1 MFSEFDVT
9 LTCNTSLKALILI
22 MKTLEIPK
30 DGLEGLKQ
38 NFTADALSG
47 FLVFLLALPLS
58 LGIAKAS
65 GFPAAMGVLTA
76 MIGGIAVSIFQ
87 GGRLTIKGPAAGLIT
102 VCAGAVTDLGGLGI
116 EGVSAVQLACGAVVV
131 MSVIQFVFGLLKFGS
146 FSDFFPHS
154 AVHGMLAAIGVLI
167 FAKQFPILLGVP
179 GDLITGTPVQLYAKI
194 PFFIQN
200 ATPQIAMIGV
210 LSLVII
216 FGLPLLG
223 GFFKK
228 IPAPMVVL
236 VIMIPLAAF
245 LDFKTNHAKALVTI
259 GDFWG
264 NVTFNASFAAIGTG
278 IFWKYVLMFL
288 FVNSLES
295 LLTVKA
301 IDGLDPY
308 KRVSDYNKDL
318 RALSVGNG
326 LSGLL
331 GGLPMISE
339 VARSSANVN
348 YGGKTRWANFFH
360 GVFLLVSMLVL
371 IPVIEMI
378 PTAALA
384 AMLISVA
391 YRLASPKEFIGTYKV
406 GPEQFVIFVVTI
418 IVTVAEDLLLG
429 VAAGILVKFLFHIIN
444 GAPVKALFKADY
456 SVNETENSYLINV
469 RGVATFSNFLGY
481 KKLWNSLKPGKNIT
495 LNFEQAKL
503 VDHSFMDQLHHFED
517 SYHQTGGH
525 VALTN
530 LDHLNALSSHPLA
543 ARKVMKESNDK
554 IEIRLSPRQVDLRRF
569 ANAND
574 YDFNPQHVRVASK
587 YKDFPIQHGNKIRFE
602 ENVLSKYADVGKID
616 IADMTLIQGSRQAGS
631 ETHVTVVHI
640 SEIDLPIP
648 DFALEP
654 ESFGTKFSELLGGKD
669 IDFAEFPEFSRKYY
683 LRSSENEVS
692 IRSFFNES
700 VVRFLENREEI
711 HIECHKHR
719 LLIYKKLDLL
729 ETHEI
734 EFLEKYAEEFVQ
746 LVKSRVEMPVA

>member
-1 MFSEFDVT
+1 
-9 LTCNTSLKALILI
+9 

-38 NFTADALSG
+38 NFTADSLSG

-76 MIGGIAVSIFQ
+76 MIGGIVVSIFQ

-102 VCAGAVTDLGGLGI
+102 VCAGAVTDLGGLGMDN
-116 EGVSAVQLACGAVVV
+116 VSAVNLACGAIVV
-131 MSVIQFVFGLLKFGS
+131 MSVIQFVFGMLKFGS

-179 GDLITGTPVQLYAKI
+179 GDLVKGLTPIQLYTHI
-194 PFFIQN
+194 PIFIAN
-200 ATPQIAMIGV
+200 ATPQIAMIGL

-216 FGLPLLG
+216 FGLPMLG

-228 IPAPMVVL
+228 IPAPMIVL
-236 VIMIPLAAF
+236 LIMIPLAAF
-245 LDFKTNHAKALVTI
+245 LDFKTNHAAALVTI

-264 NVTFNASFAAIGTG
+264 NVKFNASFAAIGTG
-278 IFWKYVLMFL
+278 VFWKYVLMFL

-308 KRVSDYNKDL
+308 KRQSDYNKDL
-318 RALSVGNG
+318 RALSLGNG
-326 LSGLL
+326 ISGLL

-360 GVFLLVSMLVL
+360 GLFLLVSMIVL
-371 IPVIEMI
+371 IPLIEMI

-384 AMLISVA
+384 AMLIAVA

-418 IVTVAEDLLLG
+418 IVTVGEDLLLG
-429 VAAGILVKFLFHIIN
+429 VGAGILTKFLFHIIN
-444 GAPVKALFKADY
+444 GAPIKALFKADY
-456 SVNETENSYLINV
+456 SVTESENSYLINV
-469 RGVATFSNFLGY
+469 KGVATFSNFLGF
-481 KKLWNSLKPGKNIT
+481 KKLWSTLKPGKNIIF
-495 LNFEQAKL
+495 NFEQAKL

-517 SYHQTGGH
+517 SYHLTGGH
-525 VALTN
+525 VSLTN

-543 ARKVMKESNDK
+543 ARKVMKEAADK
-554 IEIRLSPRQVDLRRF
+554 IEIRLSPRQIALRKF
-569 ANAND
+569 ANANE
-574 YDFNPQHVRVASK
+574 YDFNSQHVRVASK
-587 YKDFPIQHGNKIRFE
+587 YKDFPIQAGNKIRFE
-602 ENVLSKYADVGKID
+602 ENVLSKYADFGKVE
-616 IADMTLIQGSRQAGS
+616 IADMTLIQGAGQAGS

-640 SEIDLPIP
+640 SETDLPIP

-654 ESFGTKFSELLGGKD
+654 ESFGTKFSELMGGKD
-669 IDFAEFPEFSRKYY
+669 IDFAEFPEFSSKYY
-683 LRSSENEVS
+683 LRGEPESGV
-692 IRSFFNES
+692 RSFFSES

-729 ETHEI
+729 DTHEI
-734 EFLEKYAEEFVQ
+734 DFLEKYAEEFVQ
-746 LVKSRVEMPVA
+746 VIKQRLEQPVAL